1 MSKNEHKEYIVNNEQ
16 GMYNLVVDLL
26 SNLKLKSK
34 TIKSNKA
41 TVLALSG
48 ELGTGKTTFT
58 KALAKELGIT
68 EHITS
73 PTFVIQKSY
82 KVSQTAKQGFAVER
96 LVHIDA
102 YRLEGADDMKTLDFA
117 NTLAAAGTLV
127 VIEWAENIV
136 SALPNSTININFK
149 HIDETT
155 RKVVIDGI
163 LG

>member
-16 GMYNLVVDLL
+16 DMQSLVIEVL
-26 SNLKLKSK
+26 SKLKGL
-34 TIKSNKA
+34 TR
-41 TVLALSG
+41 VLALSG
-48 ELGTGKTTFT
+48 ELGAGKTTFT
-58 KALAKELGIT
+58 KVLARELGI
-68 EHITS
+68 EEDITS

-82 KVSQTAKQGFAVER
+82 KIPKPFFGVKK